1 MSDSFQNW
9 TTGDWSVWSASYIIT
24 LFTVRL
30 WSENTCSCLDRPE
43 RPRFHTTTAPFV
55 AAVANVFSENIF

>member
-1 MSDSFQNW
+1 MSDSSQNW
-9 TTGDWSVWSASYIIT
+9 TTSGRLASYIIT

-30 WSENTCSCLDRPE
+30 WSEKTCSCLDRPE

-55 AAVANVFSENIF
+55 AAVANVFSVNQF